1 MPPPP
6 ACSCQILLWA
16 RQNLTAVTATG
27 CSFVDPAAHHM
38 MSCFRILQLLIRG
51 HGVPSYTRCVSFRQS
66 AFELASPT
74 PMTVLDSECNVCFE
88 EKSKYDHRKGKMFS
102 SWEKA
107 AAKDDT
113 EPHVD
118 RGHPEQNPP
127 QFLLCSPPSGILS
140 PVDYT
145 SFVSRGTHSTPPPG
159 PCTKVEFP

>member
-51 HGVPSYTRCVSFRQS
+51 HGVPSYTHCVSFRHA

-74 PMTVLDSECNVCFE
+74 PMILDSECNVCFE
-88 EKSKYDHRKGKMFS
+88 EKSKDDHRKGKMFS
-102 SWEKA
+102 SWKKQLPKMTLSHMLTVVTRNRTRLSFFSA
-107 AAKDDT
+107 
-113 EPHVD
+113 H
-118 RGHPEQNPP
+118 
-127 QFLLCSPPSGILS
+127 PSGILS

-159 PCTKVEFP
+159 RSLHKG